1 MKGVGV
7 AAVAGTITT
16 AILFFVWSI
25 GGQSSQAGSTPFTRP
40 PNVSGSGCPPL
51 HNPSETGGA
60 AGVSCIDD
68 YTFATLVDC
77 IGISADNTFEVSQAF
92 AQLNAVAHS
101 ALQNVSTPVNQMF
114 SQLACPPYNGTDTGS
129 FTHIQQVVA
138 SLGEQLTTLAQEAS
152 QPVTEAGLQ
161 RALSGGMDLSASAA
175 TTLRDGLTALAML
188 LALQAMGVL

>member
-1 MKGVGV
+1 M
-7 AAVAGTITT
+7 
-16 AILFFVWSI
+16 
-25 GGQSSQAGSTPFTRP
+25 
-40 PNVSGSGCPPL
+40 
-51 HNPSETGGA
+51 
-60 AGVSCIDD
+60 SCIDD

-101 ALQNVSTPVNQMF
+101 ALQNVSTPVSQIF

-129 FTHIQQVVA
+129 FSHIQQVVA
-138 SLGEQLTTLAQEAS
+138 SLGEQLTTLAQQAS

-188 LALQAMGVL
+188 LALHAMGVL